1 MKIKTIQMPEEL
13 HKKIVALK
21 MQEGA
26 KNAAELI
33 DKLII
38 EYKKQKLNKAS
49 EIFRAA
55 LDKSGMTFDEFLK
68 ESRKIREEI
77 ADEWY
82 PD

>member
-1 MKIKTIQMPEEL
+1 MKTISIPEEL
-13 HKKIVALK
+13 HQKIVTLK

-38 EYKKQKLNKAS
+38 EYKKQKFHEAS
-49 EIFRAA
+49 KLFRQKMEEKGITLAD
-55 LDKSGMTFDEFLK
+55 LLK
-68 ESRKIREEI
+68 KSRKIREEI

-82 PD
+82 PE

>member
-1 MKIKTIQMPEEL
+1 MKTISIPEEL

-38 EYKKQKLNKAS
+38 EYRKQRLREFS
-49 EIFRAA
+49 EEFR
-55 LDKSGMTFDEFLK
+55 KSLK
-68 ESRKIREEI
+68 EKGITTKKFFDKIEPPAIRLSTNFL
-77 ADEWY
+77 
-82 PD
+82 